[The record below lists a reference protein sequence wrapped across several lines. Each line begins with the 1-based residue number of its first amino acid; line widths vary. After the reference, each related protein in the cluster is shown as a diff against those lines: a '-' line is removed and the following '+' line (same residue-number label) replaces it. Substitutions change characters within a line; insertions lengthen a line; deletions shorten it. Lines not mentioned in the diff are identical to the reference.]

1 MKRRKVVV
9 LGAGGLVAQ
18 RLQQRLLHHPW
29 FELAAV
35 AGSARYLHQP
45 LRSVPWGL
53 EEPRPEFPNII
64 VEDISDA
71 STIESMVQ
79 KGITVA
85 FSALPSQKA
94 KTIEPMWSAAGIAV
108 FSNASAFRGVAGI
121 PLVVP
126 EINAGELEKPL
137 FHACATNCTLLPLL
151 LPCAALHASFGLAA
165 YTMRSEQGLSG
176 GGFDYMN
183 DALTKGQVDA
193 SIPGEA
199 EKTEQE
205 FRHVLGWKGH
215 ANLDC
220 GRVMRPDG
228 HHVFVTAT
236 LEEAVTES
244 DVVASLNAWS
254 NSHQLT
260 HLPSGPH
267 QPLMLV
273 DSIEVDNHLFADGL
287 HHGLNPD
294 FTVDLKAGMAITV
307 GSVRCVDEHTV
318 QFEAY
323 SHNTLRGAAGGVVY
337 LAELAAYK
345 ELI

>member
-35 AGSARYLHQP
+35 AGSVRYLHQP

-53 EEPRPEFPNII
+53 EEPRPELPNII
-64 VEDISDA
+64 VEDINDA
-71 STIESMVQ
+71 STIETMVQ

-165 YTMRSEQGLSG
+165 YTMRS
-176 GGFDYMN
+176 
-183 DALTKGQVDA
+183 
-193 SIPGEA
+193 
-199 EKTEQE
+199 
-205 FRHVLGWKGH
+205 
-215 ANLDC
+215 
-220 GRVMRPDG
+220 
-228 HHVFVTAT
+228 
-236 LEEAVTES
+236 
-244 DVVASLNAWS
+244 
-254 NSHQLT
+254 
-260 HLPSGPH
+260 
-267 QPLMLV
+267 
-273 DSIEVDNHLFADGL
+273 
-287 HHGLNPD
+287 
-294 FTVDLKAGMAITV
+294 
-307 GSVRCVDEHTV
+307 
-318 QFEAY
+318 
-323 SHNTLRGAAGGVVY
+323 
-337 LAELAAYK
+337 
-345 ELI
+345 

>member
-205 FRHVLGWKGH
+205 FRHVLGWKGR

-236 LEEAVTES
+236 LEETVTET
-244 DVVASLNAWS
+244 DVVASNGMTQRSRMPRLSPTSLEKSPSCAIKVRPACTATKADS
-254 NSHQLT
+254 TSAFELTGFLRSSSTSHQRLINSSSDM
-260 HLPSGPH
+260 HLLEASA
-267 QPLMLV
+267 V
-273 DSIEVDNHLFADGL
+273 SEVTA
-287 HHGLNPD
+287 NPGD
-294 FTVDLKAGMAITV
+294 AW
-307 GSVRCVDEHTV
+307 
-318 QFEAY
+318 
-323 SHNTLRGAAGGVVY
+323 
-337 LAELAAYK
+337 
-345 ELI
+345 